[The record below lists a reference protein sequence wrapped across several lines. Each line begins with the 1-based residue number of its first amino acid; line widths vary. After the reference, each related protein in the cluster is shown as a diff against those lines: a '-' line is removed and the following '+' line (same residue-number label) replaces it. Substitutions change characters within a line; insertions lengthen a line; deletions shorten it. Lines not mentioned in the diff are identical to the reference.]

1 MINRTVLT
9 LMLAVCM
16 VMPAARSWA
25 DDPAPT
31 SATPSTLDVNQLF
44 ATTCGWC
51 HSGAG
56 RVAGKG
62 PQLMDTKR
70 TDDFLRFRIKHGKE
84 GAMPAFGSTFSDADI
99 DKIIVYIHALKPE

>member
-9 LMLAVCM
+9 LMLAACM
-16 VMPAARSWA
+16 FMPAAKSWA
-25 DDPAPT
+25 DDPAQP
-31 SATPSTLDVNQLF
+31 AAAQSTLDVNQLF

-70 TDDFLRFRIKHGKE
+70 SDDFIRFRIKHGKE
-84 GAMPAFGSTFSDADI
+84 GSMPAFGSTFSDADI
-99 DKIIVYIHALKPE
+99 DKIIAYIHALKPE